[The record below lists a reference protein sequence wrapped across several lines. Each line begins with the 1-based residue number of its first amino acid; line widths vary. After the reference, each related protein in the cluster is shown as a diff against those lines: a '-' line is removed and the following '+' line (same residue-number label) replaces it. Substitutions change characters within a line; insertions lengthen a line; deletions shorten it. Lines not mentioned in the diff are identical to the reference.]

1 MSKGA
6 QGARRR
12 LRTGELP
19 GTHIMAGASALAIGI
34 AIHAAATAALT
45 PMLSAP
51 AAAQDGE
58 EAYRQ
63 EALAHARAISE
74 AWRRLEDHILR
85 RSGAAV
91 SWTGSIPP
99 GTTGWLDA
107 WTERGVRARYCKD
120 TLLVYMEPEALK
132 GVGRDQRS
140 VQVAPHLYAG
150 GDGSPQLAALHWLE
164 GGATSS
170 SAAGPAGRPDVAL
183 PACLSDSSFGGPL
196 PSGRAALA
204 GTVRDPHFDLRE
216 RISHERSV
224 EECPAGSHGGGR
236 TMTREVRQTHDGR
249 GDAVGDPV
257 KGSWQVSINDCRAD
271 YSEWEHYT
279 LECSWL
285 AGPPHNREM
294 TGQEIWRREKTVTA
308 DGVSWGTPEFVST
321 SCWEGQVPAL
331 PQAQVRETVRTETAA
346 GPCPAG
352 YSGTAVLTRTVTTRS
367 TTWPWDA
374 QPILQDIPGNWISD
388 ETGCSRVVPPV
399 TEPPDDEPGG
409 ENPDDEEDP
418 ESPDRKPDPD
428 VRDDQPDPE
437 TPDEQPEPKEPRTPR
452 VTPGGPAGTGTG
464 GPGTGTCGPS
474 PGEGSDGPGDG
485 TCSGPG
491 VGPGAG
497 GGDGGGCFLTEAVV
511 VARGIETD
519 DGPTLTALRAFR
531 DGYMQETA
539 ERRALVERYYEIA
552 PRIVA
557 AIPCGHEDWAWIG
570 ERVDVAVAAIDAG
583 DRDMAFGIYADMV
596 QHLEWLWLVPVQGEA
611 A

>member
-19 GTHIMAGASALAIGI
+19 GSHIMAGASALAIGI

-45 PMLSAP
+45 PMLAAP
-51 AAAQDGE
+51 AAAQEDE
-58 EAYRQ
+58 TVYRQ
-63 EALAHARAISE
+63 EALAHARALSE

-99 GTTGWLDA
+99 AETGWLGA
-107 WTERGVRARYCKD
+107 WTERGVRARYCD
-120 TLLVYMEPEALK
+120 NTLLVYMEPEVLK

-150 GDGSPQLAALHWLE
+150 QGNALAGGLAALHWLTGSVAE
-164 GGATSS
+164 GT
-170 SAAGPAGRPDVAL
+170 AGRPDVAL
-183 PACLSDSSFGGPL
+183 PACLSNSSFGGPL
-196 PSGRAALA
+196 PSGRVALA
-204 GTVRDPHFDLRE
+204 GTVRDPHHDLRE
-216 RISHERSV
+216 RISHERTV
-224 EECPAGSHGGGR
+224 EDCPAGTHGGGR
-236 TMTREVRQTHDGR
+236 TMTREVRQTYDGR
-249 GDAVGDPV
+249 GDAEGDPV
-257 KGSWQVSINDCRAD
+257 TGTWQVSIDDCRAD

-279 LECSWL
+279 LECSWF
-285 AGPPHNREM
+285 AGPPHDREM

-308 DGVSWGTPEFVST
+308 AGVSWGTPEFVST
-321 SCWEGQVPAL
+321 SCWEGQTPAL
-331 PQAQVRETVRTETAA
+331 PQAEVTETARTETAKGA
-346 GPCPAG
+346 CPAG
-352 YSGTAVLTRTVTTRS
+352 YSGTVVLTRTVTTRS

-374 QPILQDIPGNWISD
+374 QPTLQDIPGNWISD
-388 ETGCSRVVPPV
+388 ESGCSRVVPPV
-399 TEPPDDEPGG
+399 TESPDDEPDG

-428 VRDDQPDPE
+428 VRDDEPDPE
-437 TPDEQPEPKEPRTPR
+437 TPDEKPEPRTPR

-474 PGEGSDGPGDG
+474 PGEGSAGPGDG

-497 GGDGGGCFLTEAVV
+497 NGGGGCFLTEAVV
-511 VARGIETD
+511 GKRGMEAD

-557 AIPCGHEDWAWIG
+557 AIPGGHEDWAWIG

-583 DRDMAFGIYADMV
+583 DRDMAFGIYVDMV
-596 QHLEWLWLVPVQGEA
+596 RHLEWLWLGPVPGEA

>member
-12 LRTGELP
+12 LRTGGLP
-19 GTHIMAGASALAIGI
+19 GSHILAGASALAIGISIPGIAIPGI
-34 AIHAAATAALT
+34 AIHAAATAALA
-45 PMLSAP
+45 PMFAAP
-51 AAAQDGE
+51 AAAQDSEGV
-58 EAYRQ
+58 YRQ
-63 EALAHARAISE
+63 EALAHATAIAE
-74 AWRRLEDHILR
+74 AWRRMEDHILR
-85 RSGAAV
+85 RSAAAV
-91 SWTGSIPP
+91 SWTGSVPP
-99 GTTGWLDA
+99 AATGWLDA
-107 WTERGVRARYCKD
+107 WTERGVRARYCED

-132 GVGRDQRS
+132 GVGRDHRS
-140 VQVAPHLYAG
+140 VQVAPHLYAEG
-150 GDGSPQLAALHWLE
+150 GLPALHWLE
-164 GGATSS
+164 GG
-170 SAAGPAGRPDVAL
+170 SAIGTAGRADVAL

-204 GTVRDPHFDLRE
+204 GTVRDPHLDLRE
-216 RISHERSV
+216 TISHERTV
-224 EECPAGSHGGGR
+224 EDCPAGTHGGGR

-249 GDAVGDPV
+249 GDPVGDPV
-257 KGSWQVSINDCRAD
+257 MGPWRVSIDDCRAD

-308 DGVSWGTPEFVST
+308 AGVSWSTPEFVST

-331 PQAQVRETVRTETAA
+331 PQAQVTETARTETASGA
-346 GPCPAG
+346 CPAG
-352 YSGTAVLTRTVTTRS
+352 YSGTVSMTRTVTERATL
-367 TTWPWDA
+367 WPWDA
-374 QPILQDIPGNWISD
+374 QPTLQDIPGNWIAD
-388 ETGCSRVVPPV
+388 ETGCIRAVHPPIH
-399 TEPPDDEPGG
+399 TD
-409 ENPDDEEDP
+409 
-418 ESPDRKPDPD
+418 KF
-428 VRDDQPDPE
+428 
-437 TPDEQPEPKEPRTPR
+437 
-452 VTPGGPAGTGTG
+452 TPGGPTGTGTG
-464 GPGTGTCGPS
+464 GPGDGACGPAGT
-474 PGEGSDGPGDG
+474 PGESGGSDGPGDG

-511 VARGIETD
+511 GHRGLESD

-552 PRIVA
+552 PRIVE
-557 AIPCGHEDWAWIG
+557 AIPGGHEDWAWIG

-583 DRDMAFGIYADMV
+583 DRDMAFGIYVDMV
-596 QHLEWLWLVPVQGEA
+596 RHLEWLWLGPVQGEA

>member
-19 GTHIMAGASALAIGI
+19 GTHIIAGASALAIGIAIHGI

-58 EAYRQ
+58 EVYRQ

-85 RSGAAV
+85 RSEAAV

-107 WTERGVRARYCKD
+107 WTERGVRTRYCED

-150 GDGSPQLAALHWLE
+150 GDGAPQLAALHWLE
-164 GGATSS
+164 GGAASGA
-170 SAAGPAGRPDVAL
+170 AAGTAGRPDVAL
-183 PACLSDSSFGGPL
+183 PACLSDLSFGGPL
-196 PSGRAALA
+196 PSGRVALA
-204 GTVRDPHFDLRE
+204 GTVRDPHLDLRE

-224 EECPAGSHGGGR
+224 EDCPAGTHGGGR

-257 KGSWQVSINDCRAD
+257 MGSWQVSIDDCRAD

-294 TGQEIWRREKTVTA
+294 TGQEIWRREKAVTSA
-308 DGVSWGTPEFVST
+308 GVSWGTPEFVST

-331 PQAQVRETVRTETAA
+331 PQAQVTETVRTETASGA
-346 GPCPAG
+346 CPAG
-352 YSGTAVLTRTVTTRS
+352 YVGTVLKTRTVTERATL
-367 TTWPWDA
+367 WPWDA
-374 QPILQDIPGNWISD
+374 QPTLQDIPGNWIAD
-388 ETGCSRVVPPV
+388 ETGCIQAVHPPIH
-399 TEPPDDEPGG
+399 TD
-409 ENPDDEEDP
+409 
-418 ESPDRKPDPD
+418 KF
-428 VRDDQPDPE
+428 
-437 TPDEQPEPKEPRTPR
+437 
-452 VTPGGPAGTGTG
+452 TPGGPTGTGTG
-464 GPGTGTCGPS
+464 GPGDGACGP
-474 PGEGSDGPGDG
+474 PGTPGDSGGSDGPGDG

-539 ERRALVERYYEIA
+539 DRRALVERYYEIA

-557 AIPCGHEDWAWIG
+557 AIPGGHEDWAWIG

-583 DRDMAFGIYADMV
+583 DRDMAFGIYVDMV
-596 QHLEWLWLVPVQGEA
+596 RHLEWLWLGPVPGEA